1 MTGPEDNANSTI
13 LTLKQELEL
22 LESRSRELAA
32 CLKAMTLIG
41 SSLDLDEVLERAIS
55 SAQEVMRAE
64 ASSIMLLDEATG
76 DLYFKQASG
85 AAAGAVREVRIPRG
99 HGIAGWVA
107 ETGKPVVVENARN
120 DPRFF
125 QGADDQTGFITRS
138 ILAVPLKVKDRI
150 IGVAEAINRI
160 DGFFSDADLPL
171 FTAYASLAAV
181 AIDNARM
188 HSSLLEREVWERE
201 IEIARQIQ
209 ASMQGPERAECQA
222 YRFHAISAAARSVGG
237 DFYDW
242 IELGDGRALCLVG
255 DVSGKGIPAA
265 LMMSNALS
273 RLRAMALQ
281 TSEPAELLTELNH
294 LLSRRSNRGLFITI
308 FAALFEP
315 DGTFRFSTAGHPP
328 PLLFADGVFRDLPRA
343 GGPPVGIMAGA
354 SYRQDSI
361 TLRDGEIV
369 VLFSDGVTDAVDP
382 KGADFGLDGLR
393 AVIRTSAARPSMLPS
408 RVRQAI
414 LSFEAGHEP
423 SDDVTVAVVS
433 RNERER
439 ELDLRFER
447 LTADDLGGIRAALE
461 DHLAASGFAEKARG
475 RIVLAVD
482 EALANV
488 IRHAYAGRGG
498 PTELQARVDHGAL
511 WIVIRDRGCGRI
523 PVIPES
529 RPAELKPGG
538 LGLGILKEVMDDVR
552 WESGADGGCILRM
565 KKILD
570 AGKASS

>member
-22 LESRSRELAA
+22 LESRARELAA

-41 SSLDLDEVLERAIS
+41 SSLDIDEVLERAIS

-76 DLYFKQASG
+76 DLFFKQASG

-107 ETGKPVVVENARN
+107 ETGSPVVVEDAQN

-125 QGADDQTGFITRS
+125 RGADDQTGFVTRS

-150 IGVAEAINRI
+150 IGVAEAINRS
-160 DGFFSDADLPL
+160 DGFFSEADLPL

-181 AIDNARM
+181 AIENARM
-188 HSSLLEREVWERE
+188 HSSLLEREIWERE

-209 ASMQGPERAECQA
+209 ASMQGPERAECPP
-222 YRFHAISAAARSVGG
+222 YRFHALSAAARSVGG

-242 IELGDGRALCLVG
+242 IELGDGRALCIVG

-281 TSEPAELLTELNH
+281 ISDPAEILTELND
-294 LLSRRSNRGLFITI
+294 LLSRRPNRGLFITVFI
-308 FAALFEP
+308 ALFEP
-315 DGTFRFSTAGHPP
+315 DGTLRFSTAGHPP
-328 PLLFADGVFRDLPRA
+328 PLLFADGAFRDLPRA

-354 SYRQDSI
+354 SYRQDAI
-361 TLRDGEIV
+361 ALRDGEII
-369 VLFSDGVTDAVDP
+369 VLFSDGVTDAVNP
-382 KGADFGLDGLR
+382 QGADFGLDGLR
-393 AVIRTSAARPSMLPS
+393 AVVRTSAERPSMLPS
-408 RVRQAI
+408 RVRHAI

-423 SDDVTVAVVS
+423 SDDVTVAVVCHGGH
-433 RNERER
+433 ER
-439 ELDLRFER
+439 ELDLRFEH
-447 LTADDLGGIRAALE
+447 LTPDDLGKIRTTLE
-461 DHLAASGFAEKARG
+461 GYLAASGFDEKERG

-482 EALANV
+482 EALTNV
-488 IRHAYAGRGG
+488 IRHAYAGKGG
-498 PTELQARVDHGAL
+498 PAELHAHIERGTLQ
-511 WIVIRDRGCGRI
+511 IVLRDKGCGRI
-523 PVIPES
+523 PEIPKAA
-529 RPAELKPGG
+529 PTELKPGG
-538 LGLGILKEVMDDVR
+538 LGLGILKEVMDVVR
-552 WESGADGGCILRM
+552 FEGGADGGCILRM
-565 KKILD
+565 KKSLD
-570 AGKASS
+570 DGKSAS

>member
-1 MTGPEDNANSTI
+1 VTGPEDNTNSTI

-22 LESRSRELAA
+22 LESRARELAA

-41 SSLDLDEVLERAIS
+41 SSLDIDEVLERAIS

-107 ETGKPVVVENARN
+107 ETGSPVVVEDAQN

-125 QGADDQTGFITRS
+125 RGADDQTGFVTRS

-150 IGVAEAINRI
+150 IGVAEAINRS
-160 DGFFSDADLPL
+160 DGFFSEADLPL

-181 AIDNARM
+181 AIENARM
-188 HSSLLEREVWERE
+188 HSSLLEREIWERE

-209 ASMQGPERAECQA
+209 ASMQGPERAERPP
-222 YRFHAISAAARSVGG
+222 YRFHALSAAARSVGG

-242 IELGDGRALCLVG
+242 IELSNGRALVIVG

-281 TSEPAELLTELNH
+281 MTEPAEILTELND
-294 LLSRRSNRGLFITI
+294 LLSHRPNRGLFITV
-308 FAALFEP
+308 FVALLKP

-328 PLLFADGVFRDLPRA
+328 PLLFADGAFRDLPRA

-354 SYRQDSI
+354 SYRQESI
-361 TLRDGEIV
+361 TLRDGEII
-369 VLFSDGVTDAVDP
+369 VLFSDGVTDAVNP
-382 KGADFGLDGLR
+382 KGVDFGLDGLR
-393 AVIRTSAARPSMLPS
+393 AVVRTSAERPSMLPS
-408 RVRQAI
+408 RVRHAI

-423 SDDVTVAVVS
+423 SDDVTVAVVCHGGH
-433 RNERER
+433 ER
-439 ELDLRFER
+439 ELDLRFEH
-447 LTADDLGGIRAALE
+447 LTPDDLGRIRTTLE
-461 DHLAASGFAEKARG
+461 GYLAASGFDEKERG

-482 EALANV
+482 EALTNV
-488 IRHAYAGRGG
+488 IRHAYGGQGG
-498 PTELQARVDHGAL
+498 PADLHAHIERGTLQ
-511 WIVIRDRGCGRI
+511 IVLRDKGCGRI
-523 PVIPES
+523 PQIPEAA
-529 RPAELKPGG
+529 PTELKPGG
-538 LGLGILKEVMDDVR
+538 LGLGILKEVMDAVR
-552 WESGADGGCILRM
+552 FESGADGGCILRM
-565 KKILD
+565 KKNLD
-570 AGKASS
+570 DGKSAS